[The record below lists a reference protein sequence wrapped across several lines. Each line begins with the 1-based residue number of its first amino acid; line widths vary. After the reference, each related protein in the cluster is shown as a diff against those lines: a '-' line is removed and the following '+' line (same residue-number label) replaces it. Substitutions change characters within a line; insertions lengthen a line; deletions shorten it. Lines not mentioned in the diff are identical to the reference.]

1 MQSKPVR
8 SWVGRLV
15 ESPMAGFTLIPE
27 KSVKWGVAANSV
39 KEAYRDRKWALVIAS
54 GSIKGYGGLKDE
66 LCHSRLGGIGNEL
79 A

>member
-27 KSVKWGVAANSV
+27 KSVEWGVAANRVREVYS
-39 KEAYRDRKWALVIAS
+39 DRKRA
-54 GSIKGYGGLKDE
+54 
-66 LCHSRLGGIGNEL
+66 
-79 A
+79 